1 MDFNNFKYQFKTKSH
16 FLAISGLVLMLGSQ
30 TALSS
35 EIKIEAG
42 TVDAYRDEPVLRG
55 PSVLNDDER
64 FVWGGS
70 VIKGDDGKY
79 HMFYSTWES
88 GEDIPKF
95 SDSWVLY
102 SKIAYAVS
110 DYPDRDFKT
119 QKIFLPG
126 SADAGNPDAWD
137 AQFTHNPHIQ
147 KFDGKYYLYYVGS
160 KDPGVQPPG
169 SSAVNVNKR
178 NRVQQLQKIGVIAF
192 DSFDQLLDGTFE
204 RPTEPILVPRTRVK
218 ADDIVAP
225 SPCGTEPLPDNI
237 IVTNPSVVRRPSDG
251 KYLLYFKGN
260 IYDPEWKGVHGVAIG
275 DTPTGPFTPLD
286 QFVFK
291 ILNEDGTFA
300 SAEDPY
306 VWYHPKHEKFYAV
319 IKDFTGKFTEGK
331 PGLAILES
339 KDGLE
344 WTKPAEPFFMKKEI
358 TLKTGEVIPMDRLER
373 PQILIDEDGNPQ
385 VLYAAGAINNVNI
398 RQDGSSFNIQIPL
411 KTIAD

>member
-1 MDFNNFKYQFKTKSH
+1 MCLYAPDVTKG
-16 FLAISGLVLMLGSQ
+16 A
-30 TALSS
+30 
-35 EIKIEAG
+35 
-42 TVDAYRDEPVLRG
+42 
-55 PSVLNDDER
+55 
-64 FVWGGS
+64 
-70 VIKGDDGKY
+70 
-79 HMFYSTWES
+79 
-88 GEDIPKF
+88 
-95 SDSWVLY
+95 
-102 SKIAYAVS
+102 
-110 DYPDRDFKT
+110 
-119 QKIFLPG
+119 
-126 SADAGNPDAWD
+126 
-137 AQFTHNPHIQ
+137 
-147 KFDGKYYLYYVGS
+147 DGKYYLYYVGA
-160 KDPGVQPPG
+160 KDPGVQPKG
-169 SSAVNVNKR
+169 STAENVNKR

-192 DSFDQLLDGTFE
+192 DNFEQLMDGTFE
-204 RPTEPILVPRTRVK
+204 RPDVPILEPRTRVK

-225 SPCGTEPLPDNI
+225 SPCGTEVLPDNI

-260 IYDPEWKGVHGVAIG
+260 IYDPDWKGVHGVAIG
-275 DTPTGPFTPLD
+275 DTPTGPFTSLD

-339 KDGLE
+339 ADGLE
-344 WTKPAEPFFMKKEI
+344 WTKPEEPFFMKKEV